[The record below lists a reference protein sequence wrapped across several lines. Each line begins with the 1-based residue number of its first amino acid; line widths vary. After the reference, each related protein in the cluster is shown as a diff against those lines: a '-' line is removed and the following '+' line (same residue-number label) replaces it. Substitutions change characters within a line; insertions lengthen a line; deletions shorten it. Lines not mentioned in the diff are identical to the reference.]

1 MCHYSQVAGLNRFT
15 GYADM
20 KLLKTSTLLFC
31 LAASG
36 CSMYGHDKAG
46 EGARP
51 EKSASSSSWW
61 PFGGSKDKAAA
72 KSVVRIDEKRTQ
84 AWLDEYEPRVR
95 EAAKGSKLEVERREN
110 VLAVSLPVD
119 PSFNPD
125 RPSMLLPS
133 TLGPITRV
141 AKLVEGDPRTGVLVL
156 GHADSSGKE
165 EANRKLSQERAQAVA
180 AIFRLSGLQRDRLS
194 LKGVG
199 SDVPRAANDSQQGRA
214 LNRRVEILLTP
225 QETLTALIV
234 KYSQPA
240 APEKQGKVAAA
251 DQAR

>member
-1 MCHYSQVAGLNRFT
+1 
-15 GYADM
+15 M
-20 KLLKTSTLLFC
+20 KLLKTSTLLLC

-36 CSMYGHDKAG
+36 CTMYGHDK
-46 EGARP
+46 EGVGAKP
-51 EKSASSSSWW
+51 EKAASSSSWW
-61 PFGGSKDKAAA
+61 SFGGSKDKAAG
-72 KSVVRIDEKRTQ
+72 KSVTKIDEKRTQ

-110 VLAVSLPVD
+110 VLVVSLPVD

-165 EANRKLSQERAQAVA
+165 DVNRKLSQERAQAVA
-180 AIFRLSGLQRDRLS
+180 AIFRLSGLERDRLS

-225 QETLTALIV
+225 QETLKALIA

-240 APEKQGKVAAA
+240 TPEKQGKVAAT
-251 DQAR
+251 DQTR